1 MKPGLR
7 LLGLWVPVIAYGGVV
22 YYLSSQSTTPVPGGI
37 PDWILH
43 PIEYLGFSVLLMRA
57 LNGGLD
63 RPVSRRRYLLAI
75 LLAVAYAV
83 SDEIHQQHV
92 PRRDA
97 SVKDVLSDTLGA
109 VLAVGVAEVLHRLA
123 RRRRKG
129 GLKVTLLTRRAC
141 HLCHDARAILERVA
155 WTVPMEID
163 EVDVDSNAEL
173 ARAYGVEV
181 PVILAG
187 AAKISKLV
195 PDEEA
200 IRRRLSRL
208 ACSQPEAK
216 PLPPAARIG

>member
-1 MKPGLR
+1 MRPRVR

-22 YYLSSQSTTPVPGGI
+22 YYLSSKSTRPVPGGI

-43 PIEYLGFSVLLMRA
+43 PIEYLGFSLLLLRA
-57 LNGGLD
+57 LNGGLR
-63 RPVSRRRYLLAI
+63 RPIPARRYLLAI

-109 VLAVGVAEVLHRLA
+109 VLAVGVAESLHRVS
-123 RRRRKG
+123 RRRRKDP
-129 GLKVTLLTRRAC
+129 LKVTLLTRRQC
-141 HLCHDARAILERVA
+141 HLCHEARAVLSRVA
-155 WTVPMEID
+155 WAVPID
-163 EVDVDSNAEL
+163 VEEVDVDTDPAL
-173 ARAYGVEV
+173 ARQHGAEV

-187 AAKISKLV
+187 TAKISKLV

-200 IRRRLSRL
+200 IRRRLARL
-208 ACSQPEAK
+208 ACHEMEAK